1 MPYCFSCS
9 IAARILGTTSGQKR
23 YATAS
28 KRVAVA
34 KVHLTVMGSG
44 LKTSLPKRL
53 PASSAADS
61 AEPIVTPAFR
71 PSPFRALLQRVV
83 QPYRKRCGSR
93 RTRRSGR

>member
-1 MPYCFSCS
+1 MLHERWSVEGVDADSPRVPYCFSCS

-23 YATAS
+23 FATAS
-28 KRVAVA
+28 KRAA
-34 KVHLTVMGSG
+34 IAWVHLTAMGSG

-71 PSPFRALLQRVV
+71 
-83 QPYRKRCGSR
+83 
-93 RTRRSGR
+93 RTS